1 MGQTQSGDPLWAKL
15 KWRNNLPVCKHC
27 VSWRGLKHTIAW
39 WAIVKSRALILAV
52 TWWTTQPVRFGG
64 STTSGIGIKCSLL
77 SGYLYWQSLC
87 VTSLMEAKFAKYKK
101 LIELQLQ
108 ELTAEDELGQS
119 SQRTVELDQQSVG
132 RLSRMDALQS
142 QAMAQAQQRRRDT
155 LRLRS

>member
-1 MGQTQSGDPLWAKL
+1 
-15 KWRNNLPVCKHC
+15 
-27 VSWRGLKHTIAW
+27 
-39 WAIVKSRALILAV
+39 
-52 TWWTTQPVRFGG
+52 
-64 STTSGIGIKCSLL
+64 
-77 SGYLYWQSLC
+77 
-87 VTSLMEAKFAKYKK
+87 METKFAKYKK

-155 LRLRS
+155 LKTSLVAALQRLEEEEFGYCGLRRCDRRSSSLSQPSHFKVYVLPQRLASVCEVTAAVLSEWMAGYKTTAPRSCKTSTRHFFTRGLR

>member
-1 MGQTQSGDPLWAKL
+1 
-15 KWRNNLPVCKHC
+15 
-27 VSWRGLKHTIAW
+27 
-39 WAIVKSRALILAV
+39 
-52 TWWTTQPVRFGG
+52 
-64 STTSGIGIKCSLL
+64 
-77 SGYLYWQSLC
+77 
-87 VTSLMEAKFAKYKK
+87 MEAKFAKYKK

>member
-1 MGQTQSGDPLWAKL
+1 
-15 KWRNNLPVCKHC
+15 
-27 VSWRGLKHTIAW
+27 
-39 WAIVKSRALILAV
+39 
-52 TWWTTQPVRFGG
+52 
-64 STTSGIGIKCSLL
+64 
-77 SGYLYWQSLC
+77 
-87 VTSLMEAKFAKYKK
+87 METKFAKYKK

-155 LRLRS
+155 SRLR